1 MRMIVASKAN
11 MMGSLPRQHA
21 KKMSKSGSGRSIN
34 MLKKEQRKI
43 KKVVRDEYLT
53 AEEKQRTINQIL
65 DGGSSCGRS
74 RSKKRRRS
82 YSSSSS
88 CASDSSSDSD

>member
-1 MRMIVASKAN
+1 
-11 MMGSLPRQHA
+11 
-21 KKMSKSGSGRSIN
+21 
-34 MLKKEQRKI
+34 MLKKEQKKI

-53 AEEKQRTINQIL
+53 AEEKQRRINQIL
-65 DGGSSCGRS
+65 DGGSSRGRSRS

-88 CASDSSSDSD
+88 SYASDSSSDSD